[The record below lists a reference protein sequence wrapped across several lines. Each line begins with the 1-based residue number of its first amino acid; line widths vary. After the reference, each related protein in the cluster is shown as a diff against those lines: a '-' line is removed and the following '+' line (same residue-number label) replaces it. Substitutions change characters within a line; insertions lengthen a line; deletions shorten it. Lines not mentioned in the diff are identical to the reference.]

1 MTEDLVVHE
10 PYAGLEQ
17 QREADYLGMYVFLGS
32 EIMLFGGLFA
42 ALFTVRLLHP
52 QAPIEAAE
60 HFKLW
65 LGAANTAVLLT
76 SSLFVAL
83 ATLVVRDG
91 RRRTASVLLALA
103 VVCGVAFLCIKGVEY
118 RLEYL
123 EGLMP
128 GVGPKI
134 SPVRSEPA
142 GLIVDL
148 YFIATFLHAI
158 HLSIGV
164 GLLATLAILLLK
176 RDGAAPPRPIT
187 VVMAGLY
194 WHLVDIVWIFL
205 FPVLYLPRP

>member
-1 MTEDLVVHE
+1 MTQDLIVHE
-10 PYAGLEQ
+10 PYAGAEQ

-52 QAPIEAAE
+52 QAPIEAAQ

-65 LGAANTAVLLT
+65 LGTANTAILLT
-76 SSLFVAL
+76 SSLFVAA
-83 ATLVVRDG
+83 ATLVVRNG
-91 RRRTASVLLALA
+91 RRRTASALLALA
-103 VVCGVAFLCIKGVEY
+103 AFCGVAFVCIKGLEY

-123 EGLMP
+123 DGLMP
-128 GVGPKI
+128 GIGPQ
-134 SPVRSEPA
+134 SPLRHTPA
-142 GLIVDL
+142 ALIVDL
-148 YFIATFLHAI
+148 YFISTVLHAI

-164 GLLATLAILLLK
+164 GLLSTLAVLLL
-176 RDGAAPPRPIT
+176 RRSPSAPPRPIT

-205 FPVLYLPRP
+205 FPVLYLPRS